1 MQRRRRRTKIALIA
15 VLALTCGRAGQAIA
29 EPDADLASHFKAA
42 PDTAPDQQQLV
53 HLEANGVDFGFQ
65 PILVAKGKVTLPP
78 ETVHV
83 LGIIGRPGSD
93 LELSPESGV
102 TFELDESQG
111 TLSLAVPVSKLA
123 SQRFAPDIDP
133 VQVHLSP

>member
-53 HLEANGVDFGFQ
+53 HLEANGVDFGW
-65 PILVAKGKVTLPP
+65 LL
-78 ETVHV
+78 
-83 LGIIGRPGSD
+83 LGFGVVRPGPGNEVED
-93 LELSPESGV
+93 LWCASES
-102 TFELDESQG
+102 E
-111 TLSLAVPVSKLA
+111 
-123 SQRFAPDIDP
+123 RR
-133 VQVHLSP
+133 